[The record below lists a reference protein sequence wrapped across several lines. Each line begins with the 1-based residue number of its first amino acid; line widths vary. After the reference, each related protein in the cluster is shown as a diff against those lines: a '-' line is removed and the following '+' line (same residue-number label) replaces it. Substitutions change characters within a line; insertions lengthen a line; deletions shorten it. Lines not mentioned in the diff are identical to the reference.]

1 LQECETITDKARTLL
16 IWLSERKLTM
26 QKPQQNPYED
36 YHNVAGSDDLAKKE
50 GIPYQIFVLLW
61 EKRHECGR

>member
-1 LQECETITDKARTLL
+1 
-16 IWLSERKLTM
+16 M